1 MFGKKDKIIA
11 ELLKDN
17 EINSDKIKALTMAT
31 NLQLIFIV
39 AIGLMVILVLHFI
52 ISVVKSLFLLINA
65 KPRGNNGTI
74 WRR

>member
-39 AIGLMVILVLHFI
+39 AIGLMVILND
-52 ISVVKSLFLLINA
+52 K
-65 KPRGNNGTI
+65 KDK
-74 WRR
+74 

>member
-17 EINSDKIKALTMAT
+17 EINSDKIKALTIAT

-39 AIGLMVILVLHFI
+39 AIGLMVILND
-52 ISVVKSLFLLINA
+52 K
-65 KPRGNNGTI
+65 KDK
-74 WRR
+74 

>member
-39 AIGLMVILVLHFI
+39 ALGLMVILND
-52 ISVVKSLFLLINA
+52 KRD
-65 KPRGNNGTI
+65 K
-74 WRR
+74 

>member
-39 AIGLMVILVLHFI
+39 ALGLMVILND
-52 ISVVKSLFLLINA
+52 K
-65 KPRGNNGTI
+65 KDK
-74 WRR
+74 